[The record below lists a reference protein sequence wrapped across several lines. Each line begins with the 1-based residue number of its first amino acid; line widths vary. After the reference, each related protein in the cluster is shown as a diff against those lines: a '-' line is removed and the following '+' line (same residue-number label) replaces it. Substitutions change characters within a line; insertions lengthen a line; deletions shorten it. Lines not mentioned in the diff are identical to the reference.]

1 MTNKKNGVFITFIEC
16 PRPVQHPSARIQRL
30 GHVHY
35 DVSSRSLP
43 SLSLLVF
50 TTSISCCSQEVGVR
64 RSEMSSMKGE
74 ERKRDERGEDRR
86 REDRRREER
95 EEERGILFLV

>member
-1 MTNKKNGVFITFIEC
+1 MKNKKKRVFITFIEC

-43 SLSLLVF
+43 SLSFLVV
-50 TTSISCCSQEVGVR
+50 TTSISCCDQEVGVR
-64 RSEMSSMKGE
+64 RSEMTSMKGE
-74 ERKRDERGEDRR
+74 EKRGEERR
-86 REDRRREER
+86 G
-95 EEERGILFLV
+95 EERGI

>member
-1 MTNKKNGVFITFIEC
+1 MKSKVERVFTTFIEC

-43 SLSLLVF
+43 SLSLLVL
-50 TTSISCCSQEVGVR
+50 TTSITCCDQEVGVR

-74 ERKRDERGEDRR
+74 ERRGEEKRG
-86 REDRRREER
+86 ER
-95 EEERGILFLV
+95 HIISNLI